1 MISTRKRTNK
11 ICAVIPFF
19 NEEKYLNQVVQ
30 STLKFVD
37 AIIAVNDGSTDDSL
51 LCLNNISGITVMNI
65 HSNTG
70 KGYALQQGFNKCI
83 ELGFDEVIT
92 IDGDGQHKP
101 EYIPLLLKNLET
113 FDIVIGNRL
122 NDVSSMPI
130 HRRLSNKLTSYFL
143 SKKLGIKITDSQCGF
158 RAYKIKVLQEVR
170 TDLKGFEAESEI
182 LVKSARKN
190 FSIGFVDIPTI
201 YADEKSKMKSFQAIK
216 GFIKVLLS

>member
-1 MISTRKRTNK
+1 LIYTKKRTNK

-30 STLKFVD
+30 GTSGFVD
-37 AIIAVNDGSTDDSL
+37 AIIAVDDGSTDNSL
-51 LCLNNISGITVMNI
+51 LCLNNIPGITVLKI
-65 HSNTG
+65 SSNTG

-83 ELGFDEVIT
+83 EEGFDVVIT

-101 EYIPLLLKNLET
+101 EYIPLLLNNIET

-122 NDVSSMPI
+122 NNVSSMPFQ
-130 HRRLSNKLTSYFL
+130 RRLSNRLTSYFL
-143 SKKLGIKITDSQCGF
+143 SKKLGVNISDSQCGF
-158 RAYKIKVLQEVR
+158 RAYKIQVLSEVK
-170 TDLKGFEAESEI
+170 TDMKGFEAESQM
-182 LVKSARKN
+182 LVKAVRKN

-216 GFIKVLLS
+216 GFIKVLMS